1 MGVVVR
7 LAVRLGAMRRK
18 TETEVKVA
26 TGTARGGAI
35 LGATMPAVRQSA
47 GILLFR
53 HRHERLEVFLAH
65 PGGPFWSRKDAAS
78 WTIPKGEFEKGE
90 EPLAAAIREF
100 QEETS
105 FPAKGEFIDLGMVKQ
120 KSGKL
125 VYAWALEG
133 DCDPSKLSSNTCE
146 IEWPPRSGKKLE
158 IPEVD
163 RGGWFSLDEAR
174 EKLMTGQLPFLDA
187 LTERLKE

>member
-1 MGVVVR
+1 MILRNASDMTKDLSPDVTHCANTSHR
-7 LAVRLGAMRRK
+7 HPRQD
-18 TETEVKVA
+18 
-26 TGTARGGAI
+26 AI

-53 HRHERLEVFLAH
+53 HRHDRLEVFLAH

-105 FPAKGEFIDLGMVKQ
+105 FPA
-120 KSGKL
+120 
-125 VYAWALEG
+125 
-133 DCDPSKLSSNTCE
+133 
-146 IEWPPRSGKKLE
+146 
-158 IPEVD
+158 
-163 RGGWFSLDEAR
+163 
-174 EKLMTGQLPFLDA
+174 
-187 LTERLKE
+187 